1 MCAHA
6 CAHTCVHVHA
16 CTCLLE
22 CLPTCICV
30 CASTCMYV
38 CVCIGGWGVWRS
50 KMGREKGLEIRIVVK
65 LTEQVKG
72 VEGRGLKTE
81 RDL

>member
-1 MCAHA
+1 MLMHVHTPACMCMR
-6 CAHTCVHVHA
+6 VHA
-16 CTCLLE
+16 CLSAC
-22 CLPTCICV
+22 PHASVCV
-30 CASTCMYV
+30 PPRACM

-50 KMGREKGLEIRIVVK
+50 KMGREKGSEIRIVVK